1 MKILVINCGSSSL
14 KFQLIDMT
22 DESVLAKGT
31 CERIGSGGSITCSAN
46 EHKLEVEVPLPDH
59 TAAFAK
65 LKDLLM
71 SGPTKVI
78 DSVGEVDAIGHRIV
92 QGGDLYSKSVMI
104 DESVKEGIASLIDLA
119 PLHNPAHLQG
129 IEAAEA
135 AFPGIPQAAVFDNA
149 FHSTM
154 PPKAYMYPLPYR
166 YYEEFKVRKYGFHG
180 TSHRYCYV
188 HLHGQHPQYRKVI
201 ICHIGNGSSI
211 CAIHNG
217 EVVETSMGMTPLD
230 GFIMGTRCGSI
241 DPAVVTYIQGKD
253 NLTPEEMNEIMN
265 KKSGLLGVSGVA
277 SDMRDL
283 RKAANRGNER
293 AQLALDMMYY
303 QIAARIGSYIIAL
316 GGMDALVFTAG
327 IGENTPITRT
337 IVCDYLRF
345 MGCILDEKKN
355 EEAIGKE
362 MKISAPDSKI
372 DVFVI
377 PTNEELMIARDTY
390 YLVSAL

>member
-22 DESVLAKGT
+22 DESVLAKGA
-31 CERIGSGGSITCSAN
+31 CERIGAGGSITCIAN
-46 EHKLEVEVPLPDH
+46 EHKLEAECPLPDH
-59 TAAFAK
+59 TVAFEK
-65 LKDLLM
+65 IKDLLM

-78 DSVGEVDAIGHRIV
+78 DSADEVDAIGHRIV
-92 QGGDLYSKSVMI
+92 QGGDLYSKSVLI

-129 IEAAEA
+129 IVAAEA
-135 AFPGIPQAAVFDNA
+135 AFPGVPMAAVFDNA

-188 HLHGQHPQYRKVI
+188 HLHGQYPQYRKVM

-241 DPAVVTYIQGKD
+241 DPAVVTYIQEKD
-253 NLTPEEMNEIMN
+253 GLTPEEMNTIMN
-265 KKSGLLGVSGVA
+265 KKSGLLGVSGVS

-293 AQLALDMMYY
+293 AQLALDLMYY
-303 QIAARIGSYIIAL
+303 QIAMRIGSYIIAL

-337 IVCDYLRF
+337 IVCDYLKF
-345 MGCILDEKKN
+345 MGCILDEDKN
-355 EEAIGKE
+355 QEAIGKE
-362 MKISAPDSKI
+362 MKISAPESKI

-390 YLVSAL
+390 HLVSAQ

>member
-22 DESVLAKGT
+22 DESVLAKGA
-31 CERIGSGGSITCSAN
+31 CERIGAGGSITCSAN
-46 EHKLEVEVPLPDH
+46 EQKLEVEVPLPDH
-59 TAAFAK
+59 TVAFEK
-65 LKDLLM
+65 IKDLLM

-78 DSVGEVDAIGHRIV
+78 DSADEVDAIGHRIV
-92 QGGDLYSKSVMI
+92 QGGDLYSKSVLI

-129 IEAAEA
+129 IVAAEA
-135 AFPGIPQAAVFDNA
+135 AFPGVPMAAVFDNA

-188 HLHGQHPQYRKVI
+188 HLHGQYPQYRKVM

-241 DPAVVTYIQGKD
+241 DPAVVTYIQEKD
-253 NLTPEEMNEIMN
+253 GLTPEEMNDIMN
-265 KKSGLLGVSGVA
+265 KKSGLLGVSGVS

-293 AQLALDMMYY
+293 AQLALDLMYY
-303 QIAARIGSYIIAL
+303 QIAMRIGAYIIAL

-337 IVCDYLRF
+337 IVCDYLKF
-345 MGCILDEKKN
+345 MGCILDEDKN
-355 EEAIGKE
+355 QEAIGKE
-362 MKISAPDSKI
+362 MKISAPESKI

-390 YLVSAL
+390 HLVSAL